1 MQEGGVVIDEITTII
16 SNSKDG
22 VNKSTM
28 VSYWGKI
35 FQELYMNSFS
45 NSFKPQREWEIELLE
60 MTWKKFK
67 SNANELSKKCW
78 SIGED
83 LPYLKMLQIFWNH
96 VIFYII

>member
-45 NSFKPQREWEIELLE
+45 NSFKPQRNLNR
-60 MTWKKFK
+60 MPM
-67 SNANELSKKCW
+67 N
-78 SIGED
+78 
-83 LPYLKMLQIFWNH
+83 
-96 VIFYII
+96 